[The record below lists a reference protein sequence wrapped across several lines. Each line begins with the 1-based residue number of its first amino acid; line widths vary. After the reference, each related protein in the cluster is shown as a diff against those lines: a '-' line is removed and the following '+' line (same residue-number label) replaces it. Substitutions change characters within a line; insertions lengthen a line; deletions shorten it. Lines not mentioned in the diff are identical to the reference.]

1 MSVRKK
7 TELKTDFIKSY
18 RKEKA
23 MGAVSIIKKN
33 KMEIGEKKDL
43 ENALAEDSKRTA
55 ILEYIAACDHPEIF
69 AEEEDYE

>member
-1 MSVRKK
+1 
-7 TELKTDFIKSY
+7 
-18 RKEKA
+18 
-23 MGAVSIIKKN
+23 MGTVSIIKKN